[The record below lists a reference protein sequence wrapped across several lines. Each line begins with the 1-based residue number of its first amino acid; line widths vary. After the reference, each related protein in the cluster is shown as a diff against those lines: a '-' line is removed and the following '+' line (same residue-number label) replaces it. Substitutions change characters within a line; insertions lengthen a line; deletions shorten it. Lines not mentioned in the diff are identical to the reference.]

1 MNKWRKKLT
10 KKEKGMYALTFS
22 VFLVILSLLFTYLK
36 PLNNLDYI
44 VSDFFYQ
51 YLAEK
56 RENDSNIKIIA
67 IDDKTVS
74 KMGKFEKWS
83 RSQTASMVNYLN
95 SGKDVPDVIAL
106 GLDYHDE
113 KDEQGDNALVEACK
127 EYSNICISSELE
139 LETDGRNKKDGSSV
153 TLYMPSSVPDT
164 EPEQETEPLFIMMP
178 QYNSSR
184 PEENNILK
192 ENIKNSGTSSE
203 NRLPSIP
210 AGTVG
215 GHKIKD
221 IVLPFDSL
229 LPYVTTG
236 IINISKSDEN
246 GNVRGM
252 VASVGH
258 KGKEYDSFPLAVYK
272 MYLEENGRQYHAPDT
287 GSDNSFGINYSK
299 NKKNYEVYSFYDV
312 ISGGVDKSKFKNSIV
327 LISDYTTSSSFNVPD
342 YKSLELSEIEIHAN
356 VINALMHNNT
366 IYYAKRWFLALWYSV
381 FAVLFFL
388 VTFNSSG
395 LGTILYSVVLI
406 LFQILA
412 CSMINVWGY
421 YIPLL
426 RIIMLVIAIV
436 IVNFVVNYIIIKKQR
451 YSLEKVFKKYVD
463 EQVVNEI
470 KEGGFDVSIGGTR
483 KDIAVLFVDIRG
495 FTPLSEKLSP
505 ENVVDILNSYLTII
519 ADAVAA
525 NGGTLDK
532 FIGDAAMAVFNSPS
546 DLEDYVFRAV
556 CTAWDILSNEESLK
570 KECMEKYGKE
580 VEFGIGVNC
589 GDAVIGNIGSQNRME
604 YTAIGDTVNTTS
616 RLEGVAGPGQIL
628 ISREVARRL
637 GDRID
642 ISFAGEYSL
651 KGKKRKVVAY
661 EVNGILEQY
670 EPVVKR
676 DKTIGEIYEDSI
688 KEIKKVQEKCITNV
702 QAIKELAGKEKGGI
716 RESSGNSIGGIWG
729 SKDQKTASI
738 AKGGK

>member
-1 MNKWRKKLT
+1 MNKWKKKLT
-10 KKEKGMYALTFS
+10 KKERCIYASVIS
-22 VFLVILSLLFTYLK
+22 VFFVILSLLFTYLK
-36 PLNNLDYI
+36 PLNTLDYI

-56 RENDSNIKIIA
+56 KESDSNIKIIA
-67 IDDKTVS
+67 IDEKTVS
-74 KMGKFEKWS
+74 RIGKFEKWS
-83 RSQTASMVNYLN
+83 RSQTARLVNYLN
-95 SGKDVPDVIAL
+95 SGKDGPDVIAL

-113 KDEQGDNALVEACK
+113 KDIQGDNALVEVCK
-127 EYSNICISSELE
+127 EYGNICVSSVLE
-139 LETDGRNKKDGSSV
+139 VEKNSNKKKSSTV
-153 TLYMPSSVPDT
+153 LYIPSSLPDT
-164 EPEQETEPLFIMMP
+164 NTEPVSVVAPQQGNSIMQVADSMLGD
-178 QYNSSR
+178 SSTAG
-184 PEENNILK
+184 ET
-192 ENIKNSGTSSE
+192 G
-203 NRLPSIP
+203 LPVIP
-210 AGTVG
+210 AGTISG
-215 GHKIKD
+215 QKIKD
-221 IVLPFDSL
+221 IILPYDGL

-236 IINISKSDEN
+236 IINVSKSDDN
-246 GNVRGM
+246 GYVRSM
-252 VASVGH
+252 VASVEH
-258 KGKEYDSFPLAVYK
+258 RGKEYDSFPLAVYK
-272 MYLEENGRQYHAPDT
+272 MYMEENGKKFRTPDT
-287 GSDNSFGINYSK
+287 GADNSFGINYSK

-312 ISGGVDKSKFKNSIV
+312 ISGSIDKDKFKNSIV
-327 LISDYTTSSSFNVPD
+327 LISDYTTSSTFNVPD
-342 YKSLELSEIEIHAN
+342 YKSSELSEMELQAN

-366 IYYAKRWFLALWYSV
+366 IHYASRWFIALWYSI

-388 VTFNSSG
+388 VTFHSSG
-395 LGTILYSVVLI
+395 LVTIIYSIVLI

-412 CSMINVWGY
+412 CSMINVWGH

-426 RIIMLVIAIV
+426 RIILLIV
-436 IVNFVVNYIIIKKQR
+436 IVAVMNFIVSYIVIKKQQH
-451 YSLEKVFKKYVD
+451 SLEKVFKKYVD

-495 FTPLSEKLSP
+495 FTPLSENLSP
-505 ENVVDILNSYLTII
+505 ENVVDILNSYLTIV

-570 KECMEKYGKE
+570 RECLKKYGKE

-616 RLEGVAGPGQIL
+616 RLEGAAGPGQIL
-628 ISREVARRL
+628 ISREVAKRL
-637 GDRID
+637 GGRID
-642 ISFAGEYSL
+642 VSFAGEYSL
-651 KGKKRKVVAY
+651 KGKKKKVVVY

-702 QAIKELAGKEKGGI
+702 QAIKELAVKEKGVIKEASGKGI
-716 RESSGNSIGGIWG
+716 GKSGEV
-729 SKDQKTASI
+729 KTRRQQA
-738 AKGGK
+738 

>member
-10 KKEKGMYALTFS
+10 KKEKGIYAVTFS

-36 PLNNLDYI
+36 PLNTLDYI

-74 KMGKFEKWS
+74 RIGKFEKWS
-83 RSQTASMVNYLN
+83 RSQTAGMVNYLN
-95 SGKDVPDVIAL
+95 SGKNAPDVIAL
-106 GLDYHDE
+106 GLDYHNE
-113 KDEQGDNALVEACK
+113 KDEQGDNSLVEACK
-127 EYSNICISSELE
+127 EYGNICISSELE
-139 LETDGRNKKDGSSV
+139 LETDNRKKKDEKSF
-153 TLYMPSSVPDT
+153 TLYMPSSVPDE
-164 EPEQETEPLFIMMP
+164 EPAPEPLSIMMP
-178 QYNSSR
+178 QYNSSS
-184 PEENNILK
+184 PEENN
-192 ENIKNSGTSSE
+192 TSSE
-203 NRLPSIP
+203 KSLPAIP

-215 GHKIKD
+215 GHEIKD
-221 IVLPFDSL
+221 IILPFDSL

-236 IINISKSDEN
+236 IINMSKSDEN
-246 GNVRGM
+246 GDVRGM
-252 VASVGH
+252 VASIRH

-287 GSDNSFGINYSK
+287 GKDNSFGINYSK

-312 ISGGVDKSKFKNSIV
+312 ISGSVDKSKFKNSIV

-342 YKSLELSEIEIHAN
+342 YKSLKLSEIEIQAN

-366 IYYAKRWFLALWYSV
+366 IYYASRWFLALWYSV

-388 VTFNSSG
+388 VTFHSSG
-395 LGTILYSVVLI
+395 LGTILYSFVLI

-426 RIIMLVIAIV
+426 RIIMLVAIIV
-436 IVNFVVNYIIIKKQR
+436 ILNFVVNYIIIKKQR

-470 KEGGFDVSIGGTR
+470 TEGGFDVSIGGAR

-570 KECMEKYGKE
+570 RECLEKYGKE
-580 VEFGIGVNC
+580 VEFGIGINC

-628 ISREVARRL
+628 ISREVAKRL

-702 QAIKELAGKEKGGI
+702 QAIKELAVKERQG
-716 RESSGNSIGGIWG
+716 
-729 SKDQKTASI
+729 
-738 AKGGK
+738 

>member
-1 MNKWRKKLT
+1 MNKWKKKLT
-10 KKEKGMYALTFS
+10 KKERCIYASVIS
-22 VFLVILSLLFTYLK
+22 VFFVILSLLFTYLK
-36 PLNNLDYI
+36 PLNTLDYI

-56 RENDSNIKIIA
+56 KESDSNIKIIA
-67 IDDKTVS
+67 IDEKTVS
-74 KMGKFEKWS
+74 RIGKFEKWS
-83 RSQTASMVNYLN
+83 RSQTARLINYLN
-95 SGKDVPDVIAL
+95 SGKDGPDVIAL

-113 KDEQGDNALVEACK
+113 KDTQGDNALVEVCK
-127 EYSNICISSELE
+127 EYGNICVSSVLE
-139 LETDGRNKKDGSSV
+139 VEQNNNKKKSSDV
-153 TLYMPSSVPDT
+153 LYIPSSLPDTDT
-164 EPEQETEPLFIMMP
+164 EPVSVMVPQQSNSIMQVADSMLGDSSTAGET
-178 QYNSSR
+178 
-184 PEENNILK
+184 
-192 ENIKNSGTSSE
+192 G
-203 NRLPSIP
+203 LPTIP
-210 AGTVG
+210 AGTVSG
-215 GHKIKD
+215 QKIKD
-221 IVLPFDSL
+221 IIMPFDGL
-229 LPYVTTG
+229 IPYVTTG
-236 IINISKSDEN
+236 IINISKSDYN
-246 GNVRGM
+246 GDVRGM

-272 MYLEENGRQYHAPDT
+272 MYLKENGKKFRAPDT
-287 GSDNSFGINYSK
+287 GPDNSFGINYSK

-312 ISGGVDKSKFKNSIV
+312 ICGSVDKSKFNNSIV
-327 LISDYTTSSSFNVPD
+327 LISDYTTSSTFSIPN
-342 YKSLELSEIEIHAN
+342 YKSLKLSEIELQAN
-356 VINALMHNNT
+356 VINALLHNNT
-366 IYYAKRWFLALWYSV
+366 IHYASRWFLALWYSI
-381 FAVLFFL
+381 FAVIFFL
-388 VTFNSSG
+388 VTFHSSG
-395 LGTILYSVVLI
+395 LGTIFYSI
-406 LFQILA
+406 GIIAFQILA
-412 CSMINVWGY
+412 CCMTNVWGY

-426 RIIMLVIAIV
+426 RIVMLIIIIAIV
-436 IVNFVVNYIIIKKQR
+436 NFIVSYIVIKKQQ
-451 YSLEKVFKKYVD
+451 YTMEKVFKKYVD

-519 ADAVAA
+519 ANAVAA

-556 CTAWDILSNEESLK
+556 CTAWDILSNEENLR
-570 KECMEKYGKE
+570 KECLEKYGRE
-580 VEFGIGVNC
+580 VEFGIGINC

-616 RLEGVAGPGQIL
+616 RLEGVAEPGQIL
-628 ISREVARRL
+628 ISREVAKRL
-637 GDRID
+637 GSRID
-642 ISFAGEYSL
+642 VSFAGEYSL

-676 DKTIGEIYEDSI
+676 DKTISEIYEDSI

-716 RESSGNSIGGIWG
+716 KEAGGKGIEIWG
-729 SKDQKTASI
+729 NKDHKTASI